1 MKAVER
7 YVEKFQPEH
16 YRLFLDINRRE
27 KRFSGTVSIKGLAVS
42 QEISLHQKGL
52 EISSVMVAGQAL
64 DFRMDEE
71 QEAVHIQLREKGEQL
86 VELAFSGQVTDEMT
100 GVYPSYYRLEGE
112 KKEIISTQFQSHFAR
127 QVFPSVDEPAAKAR
141 FDLSLTF
148 DQEEGDIALSNMP
161 EIKVEERL

>member
-1 MKAVER
+1 MEAVEH

-27 KRFSGTVSIKGLAVS
+27 KRFTGTVAIKGLAIS

-71 QEAVHIQLREKGEQL
+71 QSAQWPAPSAARRP
-86 VELAFSGQVTDEMT
+86 A
-100 GVYPSYYRLEGE
+100 GVAPGAAADSEN
-112 KKEIISTQFQSHFAR
+112 
-127 QVFPSVDEPAAKAR
+127 PAAGRSMACQPGPPR
-141 FDLSLTF
+141 
-148 DQEEGDIALSNMP
+148 
-161 EIKVEERL
+161 